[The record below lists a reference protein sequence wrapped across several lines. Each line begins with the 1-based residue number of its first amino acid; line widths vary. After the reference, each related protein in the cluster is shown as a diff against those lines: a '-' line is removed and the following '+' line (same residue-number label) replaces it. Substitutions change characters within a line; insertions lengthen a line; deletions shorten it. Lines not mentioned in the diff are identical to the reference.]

1 VSTRSAPHNLTKY
14 LRVIFQSSGIS
25 SYPVVI
31 LQGQRKPN
39 DQDKEINGI
48 SNKIIKILKVPLK
61 RNGELFKIYVI
72 CGPPHSTELLP
83 MTKYNAKGFP
93 GNSSFNSNGRQVA
106 SEFSVDKSRTAV
118 SA

>member
-1 VSTRSAPHNLTKY
+1 
-14 LRVIFQSSGIS
+14 
-25 SYPVVI
+25 VVI

-83 MTKYNAKGFP
+83 NSGSISLVLPTSPRSIVLFWQPHRKYERKLE
-93 GNSSFNSNGRQVA
+93 GR
-106 SEFSVDKSRTAV
+106 SLKTEGVDDISMSRQIAEEN
-118 SA
+118 